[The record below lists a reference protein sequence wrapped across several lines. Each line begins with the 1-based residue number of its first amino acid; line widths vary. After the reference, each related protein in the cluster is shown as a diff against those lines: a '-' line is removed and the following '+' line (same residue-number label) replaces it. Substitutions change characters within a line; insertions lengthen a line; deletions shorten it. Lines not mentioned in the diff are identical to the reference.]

1 MRDTCGAQ
9 LFQSSFSRCDCT
21 SIWLLPEVVR
31 PRSHQV
37 SSCPGTSSGS
47 LGASA
52 EERLRTFYLKC
63 PVEATGPTQRQ
74 PCSLSPSL
82 LPERARRHLSQKPKP
97 AAAALRAA
105 RRELLRS
112 QGGLGDS
119 GLRDS
124 GMDEEC
130 SLLCVCCNGLG
141 GMVARQ
147 GVHITRSGF
156 YRLLISLHTET

>member
-74 PCSLSPSL
+74 PFTF
-82 LPERARRHLSQKPKP
+82 PEPPPRARP
-97 AAAALRAA
+97 AAPLPKAETSSGCPSRGPPRAPALA
-105 RRELLRS
+105 RGSWGFRPE
-112 QGGLGDS
+112 
-119 GLRDS
+119 GLRDGRRMQS
-124 GMDEEC
+124 A
-130 SLLCVCCNGLG
+130 LCVLQWSRWHG
-141 GMVARQ
+141 GTAS
-147 GVHITRSGF
+147 RSHHSQW
-156 YRLLISLHTET
+156 LLSSSYEPSH